1 MNYQVAFS
9 TIYIYNYHSI
19 NIIACLIILALQQVV
34 GDNYLEPIPYIQSF
48 IKYSLIL
55 LIVLNTGLLI
65 KSFINKTYTSINEG
79 NKDIFQI
86 MSYMLMLTF
95 KVCLMMLTLFLWIIN
110 SSPNYINSTVN
121 IIIGVFFV
129 LYCICYLLFL
139 YFSIHGI
146 RQRIK
151 QTRIGDHWVF
161 DYLTEKQIRS
171 IKTFQEE
178 GKVIGLYFKNFHMNE
193 KENELT
199 FRGVDI
205 KLNSFKFYI
214 EGKKCKIDEL
224 TADDIAIMEMLG
236 I

>member
-1 MNYQVAFS
+1 MNYQVAVS
-9 TIYIYNYHSI
+9 TIYIYNYHSL
-19 NIIACLIILALQQVV
+19 NIIACLIMLGLQQIV
-34 GDNYLEPIPYIQSF
+34 GDNYFESIPYIETF

-55 LIVLNTGLLI
+55 MVVLNTGLLI
-65 KSFINKTYTSINEG
+65 KSFINKTYTSINESE
-79 NKDIFQI
+79 KDIFQI
-86 MSYMLMLTF
+86 MSYMIMLAF
-95 KVCLMMLTLFLWIIN
+95 KVCIMMLTLFLWIIRSN
-110 SSPNYINSTVN
+110 PSYINTTVN

-146 RQRIK
+146 KRRIK
-151 QTRIGDHWVF
+151 HTRIAEHWVF

-178 GKVIGLYFKNFHMNE
+178 GKVIGLYFKNFQMNE

-205 KLNSFKFYI
+205 KLNSFRFYI